1 MRRTRSRVAV
11 FECEGR
17 RPLPAGNQRKPAR
30 KWGLW
35 SYSGKELNCANTGKE
50 QETDSS
56 LEAPERSLACPHL
69 DFSLVRPLHTN
80 LQNCKKIHSY
90 GNLLCQQKKANTAP
104 LLQVKPFF
112 PLLKHGQAS
121 LRAAIKVESCAFL
134 TGGGFVSLEHCLTGT
149 GIHWKQLQ

>member
-1 MRRTRSRVAV
+1 M
-11 FECEGR
+11 
-17 RPLPAGNQRKPAR
+17 P
-30 KWGLW
+30 
-35 SYSGKELNCANTGKE
+35 TGKE

-121 LRAAIKVESCAFL
+121 LRAGIKVESCAFL

-149 GIHWKQLQ
+149 IIH